1 MVGTLPGRTQGL
13 GLITEPLIMD
23 LHIDRVTYATVNL
36 WATLIGAAFCLPCGR
51 LLDRFG
57 SRVVLSLVALALGV
71 SVVAMQSLE
80 SVGAIFVSV
89 TLTRGFGQSALSVVS
104 LALVGKWFARRL
116 NFAMGIYS
124 LLVGIGFIIAFPSV
138 GAAVLKF
145 GWRAAWSGVG
155 VFLLVV
161 LVPLAWVF
169 VRDLPG
175 QNDVEQAPLLMSD
188 LTMREALRSP
198 AFWIFALSSSVF
210 GLVYSGI
217 SLFNESILAQRGFD
231 VSVYH
236 TVLVVSTMLG
246 LLANFG
252 GGWLATRWTIQRVAG
267 LGMAVLAAAL
277 VALPLVKTYVHVML
291 YGIAMGIAGGVVT
304 VVFFSVWGQMFG
316 RTHLGRIQGCAQ
328 MMTVFASAVGPLL
341 LAETLRQT
349 GSYDL
354 IFNGLAVVVV
364 FLGIASWYC
373 PAPAVQIPS
382 PAEA

>member
-1 MVGTLPGRTQGL
+1 
-13 GLITEPLIMD
+13 
-23 LHIDRVTYATVNL
+23 
-36 WATLIGAAFCLPCGR
+36 
-51 LLDRFG
+51 
-57 SRVVLSLVALALGV
+57 
-71 SVVAMQSLE
+71 
-80 SVGAIFVSV
+80 
-89 TLTRGFGQSALSVVS
+89 
-104 LALVGKWFARRL
+104 
-116 NFAMGIYS
+116 MG
-124 LLVGIGFIIAFPSV
+124 VGI
-138 GAAVLKF
+138 
-145 GWRAAWSGVG
+145 
-155 VFLLVV
+155 FLLLV
-161 LVPLAWVF
+161 LVPLAAVF

-175 QNDVEQAPLLMSD
+175 KDDPEQAPLRPSD
-188 LTMREALRSP
+188 LTMWAALRSP
-198 AFWIFALSSSVF
+198 AFWIFAMSSSAF

-231 VSVYH
+231 ASVYH

-277 VALPLVKTYVHVML
+277 VALPLVKTYAEVML

-341 LAETLRQT
+341 LAETLQQT

-354 IFNGLAVVVV
+354 MFNGLAVVVL

-373 PAPAVQIPS
+373 PMPAAQVLSAAQ
-382 PAEA
+382 A